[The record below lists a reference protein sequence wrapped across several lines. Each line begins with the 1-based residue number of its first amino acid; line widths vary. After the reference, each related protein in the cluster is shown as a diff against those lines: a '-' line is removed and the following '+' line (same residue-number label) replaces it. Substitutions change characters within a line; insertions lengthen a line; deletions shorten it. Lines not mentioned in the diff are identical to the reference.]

1 MDSKRGFVDSSCFVP
16 KLRPQPFAGLW
27 GAAITIISGKTAP
40 PAPVVR
46 VHPTLPFMQSVA
58 VGRSRSLWHPTKK
71 EWFYILRCL
80 PACLLGVGGV
90 MTPRSYAHSLS
101 PRPRR
106 QVAGQPATCSAARV
120 TEHYKPRPELLSKVE
135 RAAAAPNGFL
145 SRPSYSSCHPI
156 RSIDRSS
163 KREFSP
169 LILGPSLP
177 EYAGK
182 THTYMCARYN
192 EGLFSDLTVLRI

>member
-71 EWFYILRCL
+71 KEWFYILRCL
-80 PACLLGVGGV
+80 PACLFGVGGV

-101 PRPRR
+101 PRPPR
-106 QVAGQPATCSAARV
+106 QAAGQPATCSAARV

-156 RSIDRSS
+156 RSIDRVSVNS
-163 KREFSP
+163 VHSFWALHHQNTR
-169 LILGPSLP
+169 
-177 EYAGK
+177 GK
-182 THTYMCARYN
+182 CVHDIMKAYLATL
-192 EGLFSDLTVLRI
+192 LFSVYDATR